1 VTVSF
6 EQRPYLS
13 QAEIDEICEPLTSHA
28 AQIRYL
34 TREGM
39 LVSRKPGGAP
49 LLLRSELERVKGA
62 GRFGQAQNG
71 PAAAGPNVMGLQAW
85 SKGRKSSGQK
95 AQGR

>member
-1 VTVSF
+1 M
-6 EQRPYLS
+6 EALRPYLT
-13 QAEIDEICEPLTSHA
+13 QAEIDELCEPLTNHA

-62 GRFGQAQNG
+62 GRFSGQVQNG
-71 PAAAGPNVMGLQAW
+71 PAPAGPNVVGLQTW
-85 SKGRKSSGQK
+85 SKGRKPSGQK